1 MVEFVST
8 PRCFFELAARQPER
22 PAYFIRNDNGWTA
35 TDWRTYAGQVRQLA
49 HAFIARG
56 VQRGDVV
63 AILGFNRPEWSI
75 TALAAMSVGASVAGI
90 YWTCAP
96 VEVAHVLEHS
106 QARVLVVEDAAQFA
120 KIASER
126 ARFTALRDV
135 VAMRGA
141 SFPGA
146 TEWDEYLA
154 AGTRVQAAELEQRI
168 SGLRPEDLGSLIYT
182 SGTTGPAKAVMLTHG
197 NLSWVRQT
205 LSAAYGV
212 GPDDRLLSYLPM
224 AHIAEQMGAIH
235 NQAESGFALYY
246 ARAIEQLGE
255 HLKEVRPTMFFGV
268 PRIWEKMHAAID
280 AKLLEASAPRRAIAH
295 WAFAAARSWHEA
307 RLDHRQPTRLQ
318 DLRYR
323 VARGLVLGKL
333 KALLGLDAARLLITG
348 ASPIAAHHLSFFAGL
363 DMVIR
368 EVYGSSEACGPIT
381 LSCEGRTRF
390 GSVGPPM
397 EGLELRIVDGEVQ
410 VRGPSVFAGYLHRP
424 EETAA
429 TLLGDWMAT
438 GDLGHID
445 AEGLLHLTGRK
456 KDVIITAGGKNVAPA
471 NLEAELMALPLVEH
485 AVVCGDSRPYLLALL
500 TLKADALA
508 SFAERHGLEPRQV
521 RHAPQ
526 LLAEL
531 QQGVDAVNRQHARV
545 ETIRRFAVLSEPL
558 SIATGELT
566 PTMKVRRQVVL
577 ERHARLVDRLYAEA
591 RTAPSAEFA
600 SPGD

>member
-1 MVEFVST
+1 M
-8 PRCFFELAARQPER
+8 
-22 PAYFIRNDNGWTA
+22 
-35 TDWRTYAGQVRQLA
+35 
-49 HAFIARG
+49 
-56 VQRGDVV
+56 
-63 AILGFNRPEWSI
+63 
-75 TALAAMSVGASVAGI
+75 
-90 YWTCAP
+90 
-96 VEVAHVLEHS
+96 
-106 QARVLVVEDAAQFA
+106 
-120 KIASER
+120 
-126 ARFTALRDV
+126 ALREV
-135 VAMRGA
+135 VAMQGA
-141 SFPGA
+141 SFAGA
-146 TEWDEYLA
+146 TPWDEFLDS
-154 AGTRVQAAELEQRI
+154 GTSGHEAELGQRI
-168 SGLRPEDLGSLIYT
+168 SGLRADDLGSLIYT

-212 GPDDRLLSYLPM
+212 GPEDRLLSYLPM

-280 AKLLEASAPRRAIAH
+280 TKLSEASAHRRAIAN
-295 WAFAAARSWHEA
+295 WAFAAARSWHET
-307 RLDHRQPTRLQ
+307 RLDHRQPTMLQ

-323 VARGLVLGKL
+323 IARGLVLGKL

-397 EGLELRIVDGEVQ
+397 QGLELRIVDGEVQ

-429 TLLGDWMAT
+429 TLLGQWMAT

-456 KDVIITAGGKNVAPA
+456 KDVIITAGGKNIAPA
-471 NLEAELMALPLVEH
+471 NLEAELMTLPLVEH
-485 AVVCGDSRPYLLALL
+485 AVVCGDSRPYLLALF

-508 SFAERHGLEPRQV
+508 SFAESHGLRPEQV
-521 RHAPQ
+521 RCAPE

-531 QQGVDAVNRQHARV
+531 QRGVDAVNRQHARV
-545 ETIRRFAVLSEPL
+545 ESIRRFAVLSEPL

-566 PTMKVRRQVVL
+566 PTMKVRRQVVI
-577 ERHARLVDRLYAEA
+577 ERHAKLVDRLYAEA

-600 SPGD
+600 NPGD